1 MKKGLLHMCGFYTGS
16 NPLTFIFFPVLTV
29 LGSVFPLPAS
39 TKTGD
44 WIIQSLKISLLC
56 TAFGTIMQCHET

>member
-16 NPLTFIFFPVLTV
+16 NPLSFIFSISDGPRVCFSAAGLH
-29 LGSVFPLPAS
+29 
-39 TKTGD
+39 KDGD

-56 TAFGTIMQCHET
+56 TAFGTTMQCHET